1 MPSIHDVAKRAG
13 VSVATVSRVLADKPH
28 VRPEV
33 REHVLKIVGEIGYQ
47 PNRSARRLR
56 ASASDV
62 IGLIVSDLQ
71 NPFFISVVHGMEEM
85 AYENHMSTLLGN
97 TGEDLKRQQINLN
110 VMQAENVAGLILAPC
125 PLTEAS
131 ALNNVRQSG
140 LPLVVLDRTI
150 DGLDCDMVQVDNIKG
165 AYTAVKHLI
174 DLGHQ
179 RIATIVG
186 EASLSTARERLRGYE
201 DALRDAGIQVDP
213 ELIKRGDSQKQDG
226 YLMAKELMLAD
237 QPPTALF
244 VGNSLMTLGA
254 LQAMRELNV
263 HVPHDL
269 ALVGFDDMPWSSE
282 LCPPLTAISQPT
294 YQLGREAVDLLLR
307 RLAEPTALFRTVVLQ
322 THLVIRESCGA
333 SLKRGS

>member
-13 VSVATVSRVLADKPH
+13 VSAATVSRVLADKPH

-56 ASASDV
+56 GSSSDV

-71 NPFFISVVHGMEEM
+71 NPFFISVVHGMEEV
-85 AYENHMSTLLGN
+85 AYENHMSTLLCN
-97 TGEDLKRQQINLN
+97 TGEDLNRQQINLN

-125 PLTEAS
+125 PLTQAS
-131 ALNNVRQSG
+131 ALNSVRQSG

-150 DGLDCDMVQVDNIKG
+150 EGLDADIVQVDNIRG

-186 EASLSTARERLRGYE
+186 LPSLSTGRERLRGYQ
-201 DALRDAGIQVDP
+201 DALKDAGISVDP
-213 ELIKRGDSQKQDG
+213 ALVKRGDSQKETG
-226 YLMAKELMLAD
+226 YILARELMLSD
-237 QPPTALF
+237 EPPTALF

-263 HVPHDL
+263 RVPQDL

-294 YQLGREAVDLLLR
+294 YELGREAVDLLLR
-307 RLAEPTALFRTVVLQ
+307 RLAEPNALFRTVILQ
-322 THLVIRESCGA
+322 THLVVRESCGA
-333 SLKRGS
+333 TL